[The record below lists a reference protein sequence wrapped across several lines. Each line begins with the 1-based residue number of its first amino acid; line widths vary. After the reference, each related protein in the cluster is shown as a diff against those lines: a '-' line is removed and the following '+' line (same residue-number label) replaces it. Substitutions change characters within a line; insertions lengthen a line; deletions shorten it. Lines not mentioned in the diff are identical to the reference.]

1 MTSSQPE
8 RRFLGRPDQA
18 YPGFV
23 PGGTTPADRPDADA
37 RARPRPRSRS
47 AASRLWLIQALT
59 GTFLIAFLGV
69 HLVAQHFLA
78 PGGLRDYEAVVAYLR
93 EPLALAA
100 ELGLLLSVIVH
111 ACVGMRSAM
120 VDVVSDGTR
129 LRLASVAIGAVGT
142 LVAVYALWVTVS
154 VIAGT
159 APP

>member
-1 MTSSQPE
+1 MTGPQPV

-23 PGGTTPADRPDADA
+23 PDDTMPADA
-37 RARPRPRSRS
+37 RTRSQRRGRS

-59 GTFLIAFLGV
+59 GAMLIVFLGV
-69 HLVAQHFLA
+69 HLVAQHLLA

-111 ACVGMRSAM
+111 ACVGLRSSL
-120 VDVVSDGTR
+120 VDVVSDGAR
-129 LRLASVAIGAVGT
+129 LRFASVAIATVGT
-142 LVAVYALWVTVS
+142 IATGYAIWLTVS
-154 VIAGT
+154 VIAGAAT
-159 APP
+159 P

>member
-1 MTSSQPE
+1 MTSPQPE

-23 PGGTTPADRPDADA
+23 PGGASLDDA
-37 RARPRPRSRS
+37 RTRPQPRRRLV
-47 AASRLWLIQALT
+47 ASRLWLIQALT
-59 GTFLIAFLGV
+59 GTLLIAFLGV

-100 ELGLLLSVIVH
+100 ELGLLFSVIVH
-111 ACVGMRSAM
+111 ASLGMRSAI
-120 VDVVSDGTR
+120 VDVVPDGTR
-129 LRLASVAIGAVGT
+129 LRMASVAIATVGT

-154 VIAGT
+154 VIAGST
-159 APP
+159 PP

>member
-1 MTSSQPE
+1 MTGPQPA

-23 PGGTTPADRPDADA
+23 PDDTMPADAQAHSQR
-37 RARPRPRSRS
+37 RSRS

-59 GTFLIAFLGV
+59 GALLLVFLGI
-69 HLVAQHFLA
+69 HLVAQHLLA

-111 ACVGMRSAM
+111 ACVGLRSSL
-120 VDVVSDGTR
+120 VDVVSDGAR
-129 LRLASVAIGAVGT
+129 LRFASVAIATVGT
-142 LVAVYALWVTVS
+142 IAAGYAIWLTVS
-154 VIAGT
+154 VIALAAT
-159 APP
+159 P

>member
-1 MTSSQPE
+1 MTGPQPA

-23 PGGTTPADRPDADA
+23 PDDTMPADA
-37 RARPRPRSRS
+37 RTRPRPRSRS

-59 GTFLIAFLGV
+59 GVFLIAFLGI
-69 HLVAQHFLA
+69 HLVAQHFVA

-100 ELGLLLSVIVH
+100 ELGLLFSVIVH
-111 ACVGMRSAM
+111 ACVGMRSAI
-120 VDVVSDGTR
+120 VDVVSDATR
-129 LRLASVAIGAVGT
+129 LRMASVAITTVGT

-154 VIAGT
+154 VIAGNT
-159 APP
+159 PP

>member
-1 MTSSQPE
+1 MTSPQPE

-23 PGGTTPADRPDADA
+23 PGGVSPADA
-37 RARPRPRSRS
+37 RTRSRPRSRS

-59 GTFLIAFLGV
+59 GAFLIAFLGV

-100 ELGLLLSVIVH
+100 EVGLLLSVIVH
-111 ACVGMRSAM
+111 ACVGMRSAI
-120 VDVVSDGTR
+120 VDVVPDGTR
-129 LRLASVAIGAVGT
+129 LRMASVAIATVGT

-154 VIAGT
+154 VIAGST
-159 APP
+159 PP